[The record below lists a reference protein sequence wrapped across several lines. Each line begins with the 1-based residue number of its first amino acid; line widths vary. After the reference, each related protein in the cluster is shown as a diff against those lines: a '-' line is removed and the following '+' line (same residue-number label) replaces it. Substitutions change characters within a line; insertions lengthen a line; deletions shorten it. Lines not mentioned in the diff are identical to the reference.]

1 MDPGV
6 MGVCGVEGKGGR
18 EREREKG
25 GRREGGMVGGEG
37 GMVGREGGMV
47 GGEGGMV
54 GGEGGRRE
62 WEDGRRRR
70 EGEGGREKGGREK
83 GGKEGERGKGE
94 EVCIVMYGEEGVIH
108 PSTHIDG
115 SLLCPYMDIKIY
127 CAMGM

>member
-25 GRREGGMVGGEG
+25 GRKGGRDGGRG
-37 GMVGREGGMV
+37 GRDGGR
-47 GGEGGMV
+47 
-54 GGEGGRRE
+54 EGGRRE

-70 EGEGGREKGGREK
+70 EGEGGREKGGRRRE
-83 GGKEGERGKGE
+83 GKEGERGKGE